1 MGLASR
7 GLYAHDRVT
16 EHGNNDMII
25 PPDAPVRRTATANL
39 HKQIVSRDHTTLKRL
54 FSKSVL
60 GLISLFMLVPILIV
74 LISWTQPV
82 ADIWVHMTD
91 YVLPEVLKNT
101 AILLFMVVAIS
112 GTIGTVLAWITSMYR
127 FPGQRFFAWALML
140 PLAMPA
146 YVLAFV
152 TVGIVDFSGPLQTAL
167 RDFGIVTAI
176 PSVRNVWGAGLVL
189 SLAFYPYVYLLARQA
204 FLSQGR
210 RAIEAGQML
219 GLSRSRVFFKL
230 ALPQALPWIIGGLLL
245 ASMETLA
252 DFGAVSVFNVDT
264 FTTAIYKA
272 WFGFFSLTTAAQ
284 LAALLISVV
293 FIVVLFEQHWQ
304 AKRSHSLTQGSSQR
318 FDTSPSIKWGMTLL
332 CTLVFALAFFIPFL
346 QLIYWTALNFQQ
358 DFDARYIDFVVNS
371 VKIASMT
378 TLFIAVLAIIIAW
391 MKRQYPD
398 KLTKLM
404 TTLANLGYAVPGT
417 VLAVGIFIPIA
428 WLDNQMIDFGMI
440 SEQVL
445 SGSVIVMLLALS
457 TRFMTVS
464 FQPVDRQLQRLT
476 ANQEAAAKLLSD
488 SPYQRWRQVVLPVLS
503 PGVLTALLIGFV
515 EVMKEMPITLMTRRQ
530 GWDTLAVRVF
540 EMTSEGMWGRA
551 ALPSLLIVLVG
562 LLPVWIL
569 LRQSDKQH

>member
-1 MGLASR
+1 MITMPEAS
-7 GLYAHDRVT
+7 AKQDNTVN
-16 EHGNNDMII
+16 EANNDNKSSSISQDHVVRKRII
-25 PPDAPVRRTATANL
+25 
-39 HKQIVSRDHTTLKRL
+39 SR
-54 FSKSVL
+54 SVL

-74 LISWTQPV
+74 LLSWTQPV
-82 ADIWVHMTD
+82 ADIWTHMRQ
-91 YVLPEVLKNT
+91 YVLPQVLKNT
-101 AILLFMVVAIS
+101 VILLLMVTLIS
-112 GTIGTVLAWITSMYR
+112 GVMGTALAWVTSMYR

-167 RDFGIVTAI
+167 REFGFTTAI

-219 GLSRSRVFFKL
+219 GLSRSKVFFRL
-230 ALPQALPWIIGGLLL
+230 ALPQALPWVIGGLLL

-284 LAALLISVV
+284 LAALLIGVV
-293 FIVVLFEQHWQ
+293 FIVVLFEQYWQ
-304 AKRSHSLTQGSSQR
+304 AKRGNTVTQGSSQR
-318 FDTSPSIKWGMTLL
+318 FEASKPAQWGMALL
-332 CTLVFALAFFIPFL
+332 CILVFLIAFLIPFL
-346 QLIYWTALNFQQ
+346 QLLYWTALNFQQ
-358 DFDARYIDFVVNS
+358 DFDARYIDFVTNS
-371 VKIASMT
+371 LMIASMT
-378 TLFIAVLAIIIAW
+378 TIFIAFLAIIIAW
-391 MKRQYPD
+391 IKRQYPD
-398 KLTKLM
+398 KSTKLM
-404 TTLANLGYAVPGT
+404 TTLANLGYVVPGT

-428 WLDNQMIDFGMI
+428 WLDNQLIAFGI
-440 SEQVL
+440 TSAQFL

-476 ANQEAAAKLLSD
+476 VNQEAAAKLLSD
-488 SPYQRWRQVVLPVLS
+488 SPYQRWRQVMLPVLS
-503 PGVLTALLIGFV
+503 PGVLTGLLMGFV

-562 LLPVWIL
+562 LIPVWIL
-569 LRQSDKQH
+569 LRQSDKQS

>member
-1 MGLASR
+1 MTKAPTTKDNTVDQHHAVS
-7 GLYAHDRVT
+7 DIT
-16 EHGNNDMII
+16 EI
-25 PPDAPVRRTATANL
+25 ATVN
-39 HKQIVSRDHTTLKRL
+39 KDHAFKKRL
-54 FSKSVL
+54 LSKSVL
-60 GLISLFMLVPILIV
+60 GLISLFMLIPILIV
-74 LISWTQPV
+74 LLSWTQPV
-82 ADIWVHMTD
+82 ADIWEHMTD
-91 YVLPEVLKNT
+91 YVLPQVLKNT
-101 AILLFMVVAIS
+101 AILLIMVTVIAGS
-112 GTIGTVLAWITSMYR
+112 IGTLLAWVTSMYR

-167 RDFGIVTAI
+167 RDMGISTGI
-176 PSVRNVWGAGLVL
+176 PSVRNVWGAGLIL

-219 GLSRSRVFFKL
+219 GLNRSQVLFRL

-284 LAALLISVV
+284 LAALLIGVV
-293 FIVVLFEQHWQ
+293 FIVVLFEQYWQ
-304 AKRSHSLTQGSSQR
+304 ARRGNPEAQGSKR
-318 FDTSPSIKWGMTLL
+318 RLETSTPAKLAMTLL
-332 CTLVFALAFFIPFL
+332 CTTVFLIAFLVPFL
-346 QLIYWTALNFQQ
+346 QLIYWTAMNFRQ
-358 DFDARYIDFVVNS
+358 DFDARYIDFVTNS
-371 VKIASMT
+371 LMIASMT
-378 TLFIAVLAIIIAW
+378 TLLIAFLAIIVAW
-391 MKRQYPD
+391 IKRQYTD
-398 KLTKLM
+398 KSTKIM
-404 TTLANLGYAVPGT
+404 TTLANLGYVVPGT
-417 VLAVGIFIPIA
+417 VLAVGVFIPIA
-428 WLDNQMIDFGMI
+428 WLDNQMIAIGLT
-440 SEQVL
+440 SQQVL

-464 FQPVDRQLQRLT
+464 FQPIDRQLQRLT
-476 ANQEAAAKLLSD
+476 VNQEAAAKLLSD
-488 SPYQRWRQVVLPVLS
+488 SALQRWRQVVLPVLK
-503 PGVLTALLIGFV
+503 PGMLTALLMGFV

-569 LRQSDKQH
+569 LRQSDKNG

>member
-1 MGLASR
+1 
-7 GLYAHDRVT
+7 
-16 EHGNNDMII
+16 MIKT
-25 PPDAPVRRTATANL
+25 PDASVRQNDTVNDSANANNMDN
-39 HKQIVSRDHTTLKRL
+39 HNIDGKQTVSQDHAVRKRII
-54 FSKSVL
+54 SKSVL
-60 GLISLFMLVPILIV
+60 GLISSFMLLPILIV
-74 LISWTQPV
+74 LLSWTQPI
-82 ADIWVHMTD
+82 ADIWTHMAD
-91 YVLPEVLKNT
+91 YVLPQVLKNT
-101 AILLFMVVAIS
+101 AILLLMVTVVS
-112 GTIGTVLAWITSMYR
+112 GTIGTALAWVTSMYR
-127 FPGQRFFAWALML
+127 FPGQRFFSWALML
-140 PLAMPA
+140 PLAIPA

-152 TVGIVDFSGPLQTAL
+152 TIGIVDFSGPLQTGL
-167 RDFGIVTAI
+167 RDLGIDTAI
-176 PSVRNVWGAGLVL
+176 PSIRNVWGAGLVL

-219 GLSRSRVFFKL
+219 GLSRSRVFFRL

-284 LAALLISVV
+284 LAALLIGVI
-293 FIVVLFEQHWQ
+293 FIVVLFEQYWQ
-304 AKRSHSLTQGSSQR
+304 TKRGNNVTQGSSQR
-318 FDTSPSIKWGMTLL
+318 FDASTPAKLGMTLL
-332 CTLVFALAFFIPFL
+332 CTLVFAGAFLIPFL
-346 QLIYWTALNFQQ
+346 QLIYWTALNFRQ
-358 DFDARYIDFVVNS
+358 DFDARYIDFVTNS
-371 VKIASMT
+371 LMIASMT
-378 TLFIAVLAIIIAW
+378 TIFIAFLAIIIAW
-391 MKRQYPD
+391 IKRQYPD

-404 TTLANLGYAVPGT
+404 TTLANLGYVVPGT

-428 WLDNQMIDFGMI
+428 WLDNQMIAFGI
-440 SEQVL
+440 TTQQVL

-476 ANQEAAAKLLSD
+476 VNQEAAAKLLSD
-488 SPYQRWRQVVLPVLS
+488 STYQRWRQVMLPVIS
-503 PGVLTALLIGFV
+503 PGILTGLLMGFV

-569 LRQSDKQH
+569 LRQSDKQG

>member
-1 MGLASR
+1 MITTPEASAKQ
-7 GLYAHDRVT
+7 GNTVNEA
-16 EHGNNDMII
+16 NNDNKSSSISQDHVVRKRII
-25 PPDAPVRRTATANL
+25 
-39 HKQIVSRDHTTLKRL
+39 
-54 FSKSVL
+54 SKSVL

-74 LISWTQPV
+74 LLSWTQPV
-82 ADIWVHMTD
+82 ADIWTHMRQ
-91 YVLPEVLKNT
+91 YVLPQVLKNT
-101 AILLFMVVAIS
+101 VILLLMVTLIS
-112 GTIGTVLAWITSMYR
+112 GVIGTALAWVTSMYR

-167 RDFGIVTAI
+167 REFGFTTAI

-219 GLSRSRVFFKL
+219 GLTRSKVFFRL
-230 ALPQALPWIIGGLLL
+230 ALPQALPWVIGGLLL

-284 LAALLISVV
+284 LAALLIGVV
-293 FIVVLFEQHWQ
+293 FIVVLFEQYWQ
-304 AKRSHSLTQGSSQR
+304 TKRGNTVTQGSSQR
-318 FDTSPSIKWGMTLL
+318 FEASKPAKWGMALL
-332 CTLVFALAFFIPFL
+332 CTLVFLIAFLIPFL
-346 QLIYWTALNFQQ
+346 QLLYWTALNFQQ
-358 DFDARYIDFVVNS
+358 DFDARYIDFVSNS
-371 VKIASMT
+371 LMVASMT
-378 TLFIAVLAIIIAW
+378 TIFIAFLAIIIAW
-391 MKRQYPD
+391 VKRQYPD
-398 KLTKLM
+398 KSTKLM
-404 TTLANLGYAVPGT
+404 TTLANLGYVVPGT

-428 WLDNQMIDFGMI
+428 WLDNQLIAFGI
-440 SEQVL
+440 TSTQFF

-476 ANQEAAAKLLSD
+476 VNQEAAAKLLSD
-488 SPYQRWRQVVLPVLS
+488 SPYQRWRQVMLPVLS
-503 PGVLTALLIGFV
+503 PGVLTGLLMGFV

-562 LLPVWIL
+562 LIPVWIL
-569 LRQSDKQH
+569 LRQSDKQG

>member
-1 MGLASR
+1 
-7 GLYAHDRVT
+7 
-16 EHGNNDMII
+16 MITT
-25 PPDAPVRRTATANL
+25 PDASVSQNDTVNNGVND
-39 HKQIVSRDHTTLKRL
+39 KQTVSQDHALRKRII
-54 FSKSVL
+54 SKSVL

-74 LISWTQPV
+74 LLSWTQPV
-82 ADIWVHMTD
+82 AEIWTHMQI
-91 YVLPEVLKNT
+91 YVLPQVLKNT
-101 AILLFMVVAIS
+101 AILLLMVTVVS
-112 GTIGTVLAWITSMYR
+112 GTIGTALAWVTSMYR
-127 FPGQRFFAWALML
+127 FPGQRFFSWALML
-140 PLAMPA
+140 PLAIPA

-152 TVGIVDFSGPLQTAL
+152 TIGIVDFSGPLQTAL
-167 RDFGIVTAI
+167 RDSGISTAI
-176 PSVRNVWGAGLVL
+176 PSIRNVWGAGLVL

-219 GLSRSRVFFKL
+219 GLSRSRVFFRL

-272 WFGFFSLTTAAQ
+272 WFGFFQFDHSGSASS
-284 LAALLISVV
+284 LLIGVI
-293 FIVVLFEQHWQ
+293 FIVVLFEQYWQ
-304 AKRSHSLTQGSSQR
+304 AKRGSSLTQGSSQR
-318 FDTSPSIKWGMTLL
+318 FDASKPAKLAMTLL
-332 CTLVFALAFFIPFL
+332 CTLIFLVAFLIPFL
-346 QLIYWTALNFQQ
+346 QLIYWTALNFRQ
-358 DFDARYIDFVVNS
+358 DFDARYIDFVTNS
-371 VKIASMT
+371 IMIAGMT
-378 TLFIAVLAIIIAW
+378 TLFIAFLAIIIAW
-391 MKRQYPD
+391 IKRQYPD
-398 KLTKLM
+398 KSTKLM
-404 TTLANLGYAVPGT
+404 TALANLGYVVPGT

-428 WLDNQMIDFGMI
+428 WLDNQMIAFGI
-440 SEQVL
+440 TSQQVL

-476 ANQEAAAKLLSD
+476 VNQEAAAKLLSD
-488 SPYQRWRQVVLPVLS
+488 SPYQRWRYVMLPVLS
-503 PGVLTALLIGFV
+503 PGVLTALLMGFV

-569 LRQSDKQH
+569 LRQSDKHS

>member
-1 MGLASR
+1 MR
-7 GLYAHDRVT
+7 
-16 EHGNNDMII
+16 
-25 PPDAPVRRTATANL
+25 
-39 HKQIVSRDHTTLKRL
+39 Q
-54 FSKSVL
+54 
-60 GLISLFMLVPILIV
+60 
-74 LISWTQPV
+74 
-82 ADIWVHMTD
+82 
-91 YVLPEVLKNT
+91 YVLPQVLKNT
-101 AILLFMVVAIS
+101 VILLLMVTVIS
-112 GTIGTVLAWITSMYR
+112 GVIGTALAWVTSMYR

-167 RDFGIVTAI
+167 RESGFTTAI

-219 GLSRSRVFFKL
+219 GLSRSKVFFRL
-230 ALPQALPWIIGGLLL
+230 ALPQALPWVIGGLLL

-284 LAALLISVV
+284 LAALLIGVV
-293 FIVVLFEQHWQ
+293 FIVVLFEQYWQ
-304 AKRSHSLTQGSSQR
+304 AKRGNTITQGSSKR
-318 FDTSPSIKWGMTLL
+318 FEASKPAKWGMTLL
-332 CTLVFALAFFIPFL
+332 CTLVFLVAFLIPFL
-346 QLIYWTALNFQQ
+346 QLLYWTAENFQQ
-358 DFDARYIDFVVNS
+358 DFDARYIDFVTNS
-371 VKIASMT
+371 LMIASMT
-378 TLFIAVLAIIIAW
+378 TIFIAFLAIIIAW
-391 MKRQYPD
+391 VKRQYPD
-398 KLTKLM
+398 KSTKLM
-404 TTLANLGYAVPGT
+404 TTLANLGYVVPGT

-428 WLDNQMIDFGMI
+428 WLDNQLIAFGI
-440 SEQVL
+440 TSTQFF

-476 ANQEAAAKLLSD
+476 VNQEAAAKLLSD
-488 SPYQRWRQVVLPVLS
+488 SPYQRWRQVMLPVLS
-503 PGVLTALLIGFV
+503 PGVLTGLLMGFV

-562 LLPVWIL
+562 LIPVWVL
-569 LRQSDKQH
+569 LRQSDKQG

>member
-1 MGLASR
+1 MITTPEAS
-7 GLYAHDRVT
+7 AKQDNTVN
-16 EHGNNDMII
+16 EANNDNNSSSISQDHVVRKRII
-25 PPDAPVRRTATANL
+25 
-39 HKQIVSRDHTTLKRL
+39 
-54 FSKSVL
+54 SKSVL

-74 LISWTQPV
+74 LLSWTQPV
-82 ADIWVHMTD
+82 ADIWTHMRQ
-91 YVLPEVLKNT
+91 YVLPQVLKNT
-101 AILLFMVVAIS
+101 VILLLMVTLIS
-112 GTIGTVLAWITSMYR
+112 GVIGTALAWVTSMYR

-167 RDFGIVTAI
+167 REFGFTTAI

-219 GLSRSRVFFKL
+219 GLSRSKVFFRL
-230 ALPQALPWIIGGLLL
+230 ALPQALPWVIGGLLL

-284 LAALLISVV
+284 LAALLIGVV
-293 FIVVLFEQHWQ
+293 FIVVLFEQYWQ
-304 AKRSHSLTQGSSQR
+304 AKRGNTVTQGSSQR
-318 FDTSPSIKWGMTLL
+318 FEASKPAQWGMALL
-332 CTLVFALAFFIPFL
+332 CILVFLIAFLIPFL
-346 QLIYWTALNFQQ
+346 QLLYWTTLNFQQ
-358 DFDARYIDFVVNS
+358 DFDARYIDFVTNS
-371 VKIASMT
+371 LMIASMT
-378 TLFIAVLAIIIAW
+378 TIFIAFLAIIIAW
-391 MKRQYPD
+391 VKRQYPD
-398 KLTKLM
+398 KSTKLM
-404 TTLANLGYAVPGT
+404 TTLANLGYVVPGT

-428 WLDNQMIDFGMI
+428 WLDNQLIAFGI
-440 SEQVL
+440 TSAQFL

-476 ANQEAAAKLLSD
+476 VNQEAAAKLLSD
-488 SPYQRWRQVVLPVLS
+488 SPYQRWRQVMLPVLS
-503 PGVLTALLIGFV
+503 PGVLTGLLMGFV

-562 LLPVWIL
+562 LIPVWIL
-569 LRQSDKQH
+569 LRQSDKQS

>member
-1 MGLASR
+1 MITMPEAS
-7 GLYAHDRVT
+7 AKQDNAVN
-16 EHGNNDMII
+16 EANNDNNSPSISQDHVVRKRII
-25 PPDAPVRRTATANL
+25 
-39 HKQIVSRDHTTLKRL
+39 
-54 FSKSVL
+54 SKSVL

-74 LISWTQPV
+74 LLSWTQPV
-82 ADIWVHMTD
+82 ADIWTHMRQ
-91 YVLPEVLKNT
+91 YVLPQVLENT
-101 AILLFMVVAIS
+101 VILLMMVTLIS
-112 GTIGTVLAWITSMYR
+112 GVIGTTLAWVTSMYR

-167 RDFGIVTAI
+167 REFGFTTAI

-219 GLSRSRVFFKL
+219 GLSRSKVFFRL
-230 ALPQALPWIIGGLLL
+230 ALPQALPWVIGGLLL

-284 LAALLISVV
+284 LAALLIGVV
-293 FIVVLFEQHWQ
+293 FIVVLFEQYWQ
-304 AKRSHSLTQGSSQR
+304 AKRGNTITQGSSKR
-318 FDTSPSIKWGMTLL
+318 FEASKPAKWGMTLL
-332 CTLVFALAFFIPFL
+332 CTLVFLVAFLIPFL
-346 QLIYWTALNFQQ
+346 QLLYWTAENFQQ
-358 DFDARYIDFVVNS
+358 DFDARYIDFVTNS
-371 VKIASMT
+371 LMIASMT
-378 TLFIAVLAIIIAW
+378 TIFIAFLAIIIAW
-391 MKRQYPD
+391 VKRQYPD
-398 KLTKLM
+398 KSTKLM
-404 TTLANLGYAVPGT
+404 TTLANLGYVVPGT

-428 WLDNQMIDFGMI
+428 WLDNQLIAFGI
-440 SEQVL
+440 TSTQFF

-476 ANQEAAAKLLSD
+476 VNQEAAAKLLSD
-488 SPYQRWRQVVLPVLS
+488 SPYQRWRQVMLPVLS
-503 PGVLTALLIGFV
+503 PGVLTGLLMGFV

-562 LLPVWIL
+562 LIPVWVL
-569 LRQSDKQH
+569 LRQSDKQG

>member
-1 MGLASR
+1 MITTPDTSVGQNDT
-7 GLYAHDRVT
+7 GNDRV
-16 EHGNNDMII
+16 NDKKAVSQDHAVRKRMI
-25 PPDAPVRRTATANL
+25 
-39 HKQIVSRDHTTLKRL
+39 
-54 FSKSVL
+54 SKSVL

-74 LISWTQPV
+74 LLSWTQPV
-82 ADIWVHMTD
+82 ADIWTHMAD
-91 YVLPEVLKNT
+91 YVLPQVLKNT
-101 AILLFMVVAIS
+101 AILLLMVTIIS
-112 GTIGTVLAWITSMYR
+112 GTIGTALAWVTSMYR
-127 FPGQRFFAWALML
+127 FPGQRFFSWALML
-140 PLAMPA
+140 PLAFPA

-152 TVGIVDFSGPLQTAL
+152 TVGIVDFSGPLQTGL
-167 RDFGIVTAI
+167 RDLGINTAI
-176 PSVRNVWGAGLVL
+176 PSVRNVWGAGMVL

-219 GLSRSRVFFKL
+219 GLSRGRVFFRL

-284 LAALLISVV
+284 LAALLIGVV
-293 FIVVLFEQHWQ
+293 FIVVLFEQYWQ
-304 AKRSHSLTQGSSQR
+304 AKRGSSVTQGSSQR
-318 FDTSPSIKWGMTLL
+318 FEASKPAKLAMTLL
-332 CTLVFALAFFIPFL
+332 CTLVFAIAFLIPFL
-346 QLIYWTALNFQQ
+346 QLIYWTALNFRQ
-358 DFDARYIDFVVNS
+358 DFDARYVDFVTNS
-371 VKIASMT
+371 LMIASMT
-378 TLFIAVLAIIIAW
+378 TLFIAFLAVIIAW
-391 MKRQYPD
+391 IKRQYPD

-404 TTLANLGYAVPGT
+404 TTLANLGYVVPGT

-428 WLDNQMIDFGMI
+428 WLDNQMIAFGVT
-440 SEQVL
+440 SQQFL

-476 ANQEAAAKLLSD
+476 VNQEAAANLLSD
-488 SPYQRWRQVVLPVLS
+488 SPYQRWRQVMLPVLS
-503 PGVLTALLIGFV
+503 PGVLTALLMGFV

-569 LRQSDKQH
+569 LRQSDKQG

>member
-1 MGLASR
+1 MITMPEAS
-7 GLYAHDRVT
+7 AKQDNTVN
-16 EHGNNDMII
+16 EANNDNNSPSISQDHVVRKRII
-25 PPDAPVRRTATANL
+25 
-39 HKQIVSRDHTTLKRL
+39 
-54 FSKSVL
+54 SKSVL

-74 LISWTQPV
+74 LLSWTQPV
-82 ADIWVHMTD
+82 ADIWTHMRQ
-91 YVLPEVLKNT
+91 YVLPQVLKNT
-101 AILLFMVVAIS
+101 VILLLMVTLIS
-112 GTIGTVLAWITSMYR
+112 GIIGTALAWVTSMYR

-167 RDFGIVTAI
+167 REFGFTTAI

-219 GLSRSRVFFKL
+219 GLSRSKVFFRL
-230 ALPQALPWIIGGLLL
+230 ALPQALPWVIGGLLL

-284 LAALLISVV
+284 LAALLIGVV
-293 FIVVLFEQHWQ
+293 FIVVLFEQYWQ
-304 AKRSHSLTQGSSQR
+304 TKRGNTVTQGSSQR
-318 FDTSPSIKWGMTLL
+318 FEASKPAKWGMALL
-332 CTLVFALAFFIPFL
+332 CTLVFLIAFLIPFL
-346 QLIYWTALNFQQ
+346 QLLYWTALNFQQ
-358 DFDARYIDFVVNS
+358 DFDARYIDFVTNS
-371 VKIASMT
+371 LMIASMT
-378 TLFIAVLAIIIAW
+378 TIFIAFLAIIIAW
-391 MKRQYPD
+391 VKRQYPD
-398 KLTKLM
+398 KSTKLM
-404 TTLANLGYAVPGT
+404 TTLANLGYVVPGT

-428 WLDNQMIDFGMI
+428 WLDNQLIAFGI
-440 SEQVL
+440 TSTQFF

-476 ANQEAAAKLLSD
+476 VNQEAAAKLLSD
-488 SPYQRWRQVVLPVLS
+488 SPYQRWRQVMLPVLS
-503 PGVLTALLIGFV
+503 PGVLTGLLMGFV

-562 LLPVWIL
+562 LIPVWIL
-569 LRQSDKQH
+569 LRQSDKQG

>member
-1 MGLASR
+1 
-7 GLYAHDRVT
+7 
-16 EHGNNDMII
+16 MITL
-25 PPDAPVRRTATANL
+25 PKMFVRR
-39 HKQIVSRDHTTLKRL
+39 HKTINDGNHMHQAISQDYTVSKRWL
-54 FSKSVL
+54 SKSVL
-60 GLISLFMLVPILIV
+60 GLISLFMLIPIAIV
-74 LISWTQPV
+74 LLSWTQPV
-82 ADIWVHMTD
+82 ADIWQHMTD
-91 YVLPEVLKNT
+91 YVLPQVLKNT
-101 AILLFMVVAIS
+101 AILLVMVTVIS
-112 GTIGTVLAWITSMYR
+112 GVVGTALAWVTSMYR

-140 PLAMPA
+140 PLAIPA

-152 TVGIVDFSGPLQTAL
+152 TVGIVDFSGPLQTGL
-167 RDFGIVTAI
+167 RDLGISAAI

-219 GLSRSRVFFKL
+219 GLSRSRVFFRL

-245 ASMETLA
+245 ATMETLA

-284 LAALLISVV
+284 LAALLIGVI
-293 FIVVLFEQHWQ
+293 FIVVLFEQYWQ
-304 AKRSHSLTQGSSQR
+304 ARRGNTTTQGSNR
-318 FDTSPSIKWGMTLL
+318 RLETSHAAKLGMTLL
-332 CTLVFALAFFIPFL
+332 CLVIFLIAFLIPFL
-346 QLIYWTALNFQQ
+346 QLIYWTVLNYQE
-358 DFDARYIDFVVNS
+358 DFDARYISFVTS
-371 VKIASMT
+371 SLLIASMT
-378 TLFIAVLAIIIAW
+378 TVVIAIFAITIAW
-391 MKRQYPD
+391 IKRQYPD
-398 KLTKLM
+398 KSTKLM
-404 TTLANLGYAVPGT
+404 ITLANLGYVVPGT
-417 VLAVGIFIPIA
+417 VLAVGVFIPIA
-428 WLDNQMIDFGMI
+428 WLDNQLIAFGVT
-440 SEQVL
+440 SQQVL

-476 ANQEAAAKLLSD
+476 VNQEAAATLLSS
-488 SPYQRWRQVVLPVLS
+488 SPLQRWRQVILPVLS
-503 PGVLTALLIGFV
+503 PGVLTALLMGFV

-562 LLPVWIL
+562 LIPVWIL
-569 LRQSDKQH
+569 LRQSEKAG

>member
-1 MGLASR
+1 MITMPEAS
-7 GLYAHDRVT
+7 AKQDNTVN
-16 EHGNNDMII
+16 EANNDNNSPSISQDHVVRKRII
-25 PPDAPVRRTATANL
+25 
-39 HKQIVSRDHTTLKRL
+39 
-54 FSKSVL
+54 SKSVL

-74 LISWTQPV
+74 LLSWTQPV
-82 ADIWVHMTD
+82 ADIWTHMRQ
-91 YVLPEVLKNT
+91 YVLPQVLKNT
-101 AILLFMVVAIS
+101 VILLLMVTLIS
-112 GTIGTVLAWITSMYR
+112 GIIGTALAWVTSMYR

-167 RDFGIVTAI
+167 REFGFTTAI

-219 GLSRSRVFFKL
+219 GLSRSKVFFRL
-230 ALPQALPWIIGGLLL
+230 ALPQALPWVIGGLLL

-284 LAALLISVV
+284 LAALLIGVV
-293 FIVVLFEQHWQ
+293 FIVVLFEQYWQ
-304 AKRSHSLTQGSSQR
+304 AKRGNTVTQGSSQR
-318 FDTSPSIKWGMTLL
+318 FEASKPAQWGMALL
-332 CTLVFALAFFIPFL
+332 CILMFLIAFLIPFL
-346 QLIYWTALNFQQ
+346 QLLYWTALNFQQ
-358 DFDARYIDFVVNS
+358 DFDARYIDFVTNS
-371 VKIASMT
+371 LMIASMT
-378 TLFIAVLAIIIAW
+378 TIFIAFLAIIIAW
-391 MKRQYPD
+391 VKRQYPD
-398 KLTKLM
+398 KSTKLM
-404 TTLANLGYAVPGT
+404 TTLANLGYVVPGT

-428 WLDNQMIDFGMI
+428 WLDNQLIAFGI
-440 SEQVL
+440 TSTQFL

-476 ANQEAAAKLLSD
+476 VNQEAAAKLLSD
-488 SPYQRWRQVVLPVLS
+488 SPYQRWRQVMLPILS
-503 PGVLTALLIGFV
+503 PGVLTGLLMGFV

-562 LLPVWIL
+562 LIPVWIL
-569 LRQSDKQH
+569 LRQSDKQS

>member
-1 MGLASR
+1 MITMPEAS
-7 GLYAHDRVT
+7 AKQDNTVNKA
-16 EHGNNDMII
+16 NNDNNSPSISQDHVVRKRII
-25 PPDAPVRRTATANL
+25 
-39 HKQIVSRDHTTLKRL
+39 
-54 FSKSVL
+54 SKSVL

-74 LISWTQPV
+74 LLSWTQPV
-82 ADIWVHMTD
+82 ADIWTHMRQ
-91 YVLPEVLKNT
+91 YVLPQVLKNT
-101 AILLFMVVAIS
+101 VILLLMVTLIS
-112 GTIGTVLAWITSMYR
+112 GIIGTALAWVTSMYR

-167 RDFGIVTAI
+167 REFGFTTAI

-219 GLSRSRVFFKL
+219 GLSRSKVFFRL
-230 ALPQALPWIIGGLLL
+230 ALPQALPWVIGGLLL

-284 LAALLISVV
+284 LAALLIGVV
-293 FIVVLFEQHWQ
+293 FIVVLFEQYWQ
-304 AKRSHSLTQGSSQR
+304 AKRGNTVSQGSSQR
-318 FDTSPSIKWGMTLL
+318 FEASKPAQWGMALL
-332 CTLVFALAFFIPFL
+332 CMLVFLIAFLIPFL
-346 QLIYWTALNFQQ
+346 QLLYWTALNFQQ
-358 DFDARYIDFVVNS
+358 DFDARYIYFVTNS
-371 VKIASMT
+371 LMIASMT
-378 TLFIAVLAIIIAW
+378 TIFIAFLAVIIAW
-391 MKRQYPD
+391 VKRQYPD
-398 KLTKLM
+398 KSTKLM
-404 TTLANLGYAVPGT
+404 TTLANLGYVVPGT

-428 WLDNQMIDFGMI
+428 WLDNQLIAFGI
-440 SEQVL
+440 TSTQFL

-476 ANQEAAAKLLSD
+476 VNQEAAAKLLSD
-488 SPYQRWRQVVLPVLS
+488 SPYQRWRQVMLPVLS
-503 PGVLTALLIGFV
+503 PGVLTGLLMGFV

-562 LLPVWIL
+562 LIPVWVL
-569 LRQSDKQH
+569 LRQSDKQG

>member
-1 MGLASR
+1 MTTMPESSASQNNTVNESNETGNTSKSIR
-7 GLYAHDRVT
+7 QDHATRKRV
-16 EHGNNDMII
+16 I
-25 PPDAPVRRTATANL
+25 
-39 HKQIVSRDHTTLKRL
+39 
-54 FSKSVL
+54 SKSVL

-74 LISWTQPV
+74 LLSWTQPV
-82 ADIWVHMTD
+82 ADIWGHMRE
-91 YVLPEVLKNT
+91 YVLPQVLKNT
-101 AILLFMVVAIS
+101 AILLLMVTVIS
-112 GTIGTVLAWITSMYR
+112 GTIGTALAWLTSMYR
-127 FPGQRFFAWALML
+127 FPGQRFFSWALML

-167 RDFGIVTAI
+167 RDFGVTTAI
-176 PSVRNVWGAGLVL
+176 PSVRNVWGAGLIL

-219 GLSRSRVFFKL
+219 GLSRGRVLFRL
-230 ALPQALPWIIGGLLL
+230 ALPQALPWVIGGLLL

-284 LAALLISVV
+284 LAALLIGVV
-293 FIVVLFEQHWQ
+293 FIVVLFEQYWQ
-304 AKRSHSLTQGSSQR
+304 AKRGNIITQGSSQR
-318 FDTSPSIKWGMTLL
+318 FEVSKPAKLAMTLL
-332 CTLVFALAFFIPFL
+332 CTLVFLIAFLIPFA
-346 QLIYWTALNFQQ
+346 QLIYWTAANFQQ
-358 DFDARYIDFVVNS
+358 DFDARYIDFVTNS
-371 VKIASMT
+371 LMIASIT
-378 TLFIAVLAIIIAW
+378 TAFIAVLAIMIAW
-391 MKRQYPD
+391 IKRQYPD
-398 KLTKLM
+398 KSTKLM
-404 TTLANLGYAVPGT
+404 TTLANLGYVVPGT

-428 WLDNQMIDFGMI
+428 WLDNQLIAYGITSTQF
-440 SEQVL
+440 L

-476 ANQEAAAKLLSD
+476 VNQEAAAKLLSD
-488 SPYQRWRQVVLPVLS
+488 SPFQRWRQVMLPVLS
-503 PGVLTALLIGFV
+503 PGVLTGLLMGFV

-562 LLPVWIL
+562 LIPVWIL
-569 LRQSDKQH
+569 LRQSDKQG

>member
-1 MGLASR
+1 
-7 GLYAHDRVT
+7 
-16 EHGNNDMII
+16 MITT
-25 PPDAPVRRTATANL
+25 PDASVSQNDTVNGSVNDKQAVSQDRT
-39 HKQIVSRDHTTLKRL
+39 ILKRIL
-54 FSKSVL
+54 SKSVL

-74 LISWTQPV
+74 LLSWTQPV
-82 ADIWVHMTD
+82 ADIWTHMAD
-91 YVLPEVLKNT
+91 YVLPQVLKNT
-101 AILLFMVVAIS
+101 AILLSMVMVIS
-112 GTIGTVLAWITSMYR
+112 GTIGTALAWVTSMYR
-127 FPGQRFFAWALML
+127 FPGQRFFSWALML

-152 TVGIVDFSGPLQTAL
+152 TVGIVDFSGPLQTGL
-167 RDFGIVTAI
+167 RDLGIDTAI

-219 GLSRSRVFFKL
+219 GLSRSRVFFRL

-284 LAALLISVV
+284 LAALLIGVV
-293 FIVVLFEQHWQ
+293 FIVVLFEQYWQ
-304 AKRSHSLTQGSSQR
+304 ARRGSSVTQGSSQR
-318 FDTSPSIKWGMTLL
+318 FETNTVSKLAMTLL
-332 CTLVFALAFFIPFL
+332 CTLVFAVAFLIPFL
-346 QLIYWTALNFQQ
+346 QLIYWTALNFRQ
-358 DFDARYIDFVVNS
+358 DFDARYIEFVTNS
-371 VKIASMT
+371 LMIASMT
-378 TLFIAVLAIIIAW
+378 TLFIAFLAIMIAW
-391 MKRQYPD
+391 IKRQYPD

-404 TTLANLGYAVPGT
+404 TTLANLGYVVPGT

-428 WLDNQMIDFGMI
+428 WLDNQMIAFGII
-440 SEQVL
+440 SKQVL

-476 ANQEAAAKLLSD
+476 VNQEAAAKLLSD
-488 SPYQRWRQVVLPVLS
+488 SPYQRWRQVMLPVLS
-503 PGVLTALLIGFV
+503 PGVLTALLMGFV

-569 LRQSDKQH
+569 LRQSDKQG

>member
-1 MGLASR
+1 MITMPEAS
-7 GLYAHDRVT
+7 AKQDNTVN
-16 EHGNNDMII
+16 EANNDNSSPSISQDHVVRKRII
-25 PPDAPVRRTATANL
+25 
-39 HKQIVSRDHTTLKRL
+39 
-54 FSKSVL
+54 SKSVL

-74 LISWTQPV
+74 LLSWTQPV
-82 ADIWVHMTD
+82 ADIWTHMRQ
-91 YVLPEVLKNT
+91 YVLPQVLENT
-101 AILLFMVVAIS
+101 VILLMMVTLIS
-112 GTIGTVLAWITSMYR
+112 GVIGTALAWVTSMYR

-152 TVGIVDFSGPLQTAL
+152 TIGIVDFSGPLQTAL
-167 RDFGIVTAI
+167 REFGFTTAI

-219 GLSRSRVFFKL
+219 GLSRSKVFFRL
-230 ALPQALPWIIGGLLL
+230 ALPQALPWVIGGLLL

-284 LAALLISVV
+284 LAALLIGVV
-293 FIVVLFEQHWQ
+293 FIVVLFEQYWQ
-304 AKRSHSLTQGSSQR
+304 AKRGSTVAQGSSQR
-318 FDTSPSIKWGMTLL
+318 FEASKPARWGMALL
-332 CTLVFALAFFIPFL
+332 CTLVFLVAFLIPFL
-346 QLIYWTALNFQQ
+346 QLLYWTALNFQQ
-358 DFDARYIDFVVNS
+358 DFDARYIDFVTNS
-371 VKIASMT
+371 LMIASMT
-378 TLFIAVLAIIIAW
+378 TIFIAFLAIIIAW
-391 MKRQYPD
+391 IKRQYLD
-398 KLTKLM
+398 KSTKLM
-404 TTLANLGYAVPGT
+404 TTLANLGYVVPGT

-428 WLDNQMIDFGMI
+428 WLDNQLIAFGI
-440 SEQVL
+440 TSTQFL

-476 ANQEAAAKLLSD
+476 VNQEAAAKLLSD
-488 SPYQRWRQVVLPVLS
+488 SPYQRWRQVMLPVLS
-503 PGVLTALLIGFV
+503 PGVLTGLLMGFV

-540 EMTSEGMWGRA
+540 EMTSEGMWARA

-562 LLPVWIL
+562 LIPVWIL
-569 LRQSDKQH
+569 LRQSDKQG

>member
-1 MGLASR
+1 MITMPEAS
-7 GLYAHDRVT
+7 AKQDNTVN
-16 EHGNNDMII
+16 EANNDNNSPSISQDHVVRKRII
-25 PPDAPVRRTATANL
+25 
-39 HKQIVSRDHTTLKRL
+39 
-54 FSKSVL
+54 SKSVL

-74 LISWTQPV
+74 LLSWTQPV
-82 ADIWVHMTD
+82 ADIWTHMRQ
-91 YVLPEVLKNT
+91 YVLPQVLKNT
-101 AILLFMVVAIS
+101 VILLLMVTLIS
-112 GTIGTVLAWITSMYR
+112 GIIGTALAWVTSMYR

-167 RDFGIVTAI
+167 REFGFTTAI

-219 GLSRSRVFFKL
+219 GLSRSKVFFRL
-230 ALPQALPWIIGGLLL
+230 ALPQALPWVIGGLLL

-284 LAALLISVV
+284 LAALLIGVV
-293 FIVVLFEQHWQ
+293 FIVVLFEQYWQ
-304 AKRSHSLTQGSSQR
+304 AKRGNTVSQGSSQR
-318 FDTSPSIKWGMTLL
+318 FEASKPAQWGMALL
-332 CTLVFALAFFIPFL
+332 CMLVFLIAFLIPFL
-346 QLIYWTALNFQQ
+346 QLLYWTALNFQQ
-358 DFDARYIDFVVNS
+358 DFDARYIDFVTNS
-371 VKIASMT
+371 LMIASMT
-378 TLFIAVLAIIIAW
+378 TIFIAFLAIIIAW
-391 MKRQYPD
+391 VKRQYPD
-398 KLTKLM
+398 KSTKLM
-404 TTLANLGYAVPGT
+404 TTLANLGYVVPGT

-428 WLDNQMIDFGMI
+428 WLDNQLIAFGI
-440 SEQVL
+440 TSTQFL

-476 ANQEAAAKLLSD
+476 VNQEAAAKLLSD
-488 SPYQRWRQVVLPVLS
+488 SPYQRWRQVMLPVLS
-503 PGVLTALLIGFV
+503 PGVLTGLLMGFV

-562 LLPVWIL
+562 LIPVWIL
-569 LRQSDKQH
+569 LRQSDKQS

>member
-1 MGLASR
+1 MS
-7 GLYAHDRVT
+7 T
-16 EHGNNDMII
+16 M
-25 PPDAPVRRTATANL
+25 PDASVRQNDTVNDTVINNAIIDK
-39 HKQIVSRDHTTLKRL
+39 HQIVSQDHTLRKRII
-54 FSKSVL
+54 SKSVL
-60 GLISLFMLVPILIV
+60 GLISLFMLVPIVIV
-74 LISWTQPV
+74 LLSWTQPV
-82 ADIWVHMTD
+82 ADIWTHMAE
-91 YVLPEVLKNT
+91 YVLPQVLKNT
-101 AILLFMVVAIS
+101 AILLLMVVVIS
-112 GTIGTVLAWITSMYR
+112 GTVGTALAWVTSMYR
-127 FPGQRFFAWALML
+127 FPGQRFFSWALML
-140 PLAMPA
+140 PLAIPA

-152 TVGIVDFSGPLQTAL
+152 TLGIVDFSGPLQTGL
-167 RDFGIVTAI
+167 RDMGIGTAI

-219 GLSRSRVFFKL
+219 GLSRGRVFFRL

-284 LAALLISVV
+284 LAALLIGMI
-293 FIVVLFEQHWQ
+293 FIVVLFEQYWQ
-304 AKRSHSLTQGSSQR
+304 AKRGQSITQGSSQR
-318 FDTSPSIKWGMTLL
+318 FEVSKSAKWAMTLL
-332 CTLVFALAFFIPFL
+332 CTFVFSVAFFIPFL
-346 QLIYWTALNFQQ
+346 QLIYWTALNFRQ
-358 DFDARYIDFVVNS
+358 DFDARYIGFVTNS
-371 VKIASMT
+371 LMIASMT
-378 TLFIAVLAIIIAW
+378 TIFIGFLAIIIAW
-391 MKRQYPD
+391 IKRQYPD
-398 KLTKLM
+398 KSTKLM
-404 TTLANLGYAVPGT
+404 TTLANLGYVVPGT

-428 WLDNQMIDFGMI
+428 WLDNQMIAFGI
-440 SEQVL
+440 TSQQVL

-476 ANQEAAAKLLSD
+476 VNQEAAAKLLSD
-488 SPYQRWRQVVLPVLS
+488 SPYQRWRHVMLPVLS
-503 PGVLTALLIGFV
+503 PGVLTALLMGFV

-569 LRQSDKQH
+569 LRQSDKQS

>member
-1 MGLASR
+1 MITMPEAS
-7 GLYAHDRVT
+7 AKQDNTVN
-16 EHGNNDMII
+16 EANNDNNSPSISQDHVVRKRII
-25 PPDAPVRRTATANL
+25 
-39 HKQIVSRDHTTLKRL
+39 
-54 FSKSVL
+54 SKSVL

-74 LISWTQPV
+74 LLSWTQPV
-82 ADIWVHMTD
+82 ADIWTHMRQ
-91 YVLPEVLKNT
+91 YVLPQVLENT
-101 AILLFMVVAIS
+101 VILLIMVTLIS
-112 GTIGTVLAWITSMYR
+112 GVIGTALAWVTSMYR

-167 RDFGIVTAI
+167 REFGFTTAI

-219 GLSRSRVFFKL
+219 GLSRSKVFFRL
-230 ALPQALPWIIGGLLL
+230 ALPQALPWVIGGLLL

-284 LAALLISVV
+284 LAALLIGVV
-293 FIVVLFEQHWQ
+293 FIVVLFEQYWQ
-304 AKRSHSLTQGSSQR
+304 AKRGNTVTQGNSQR
-318 FDTSPSIKWGMTLL
+318 FEASKPAKWGMALL
-332 CTLVFALAFFIPFL
+332 CTLVFLIAFLIPFL
-346 QLIYWTALNFQQ
+346 QLLYWTALNFQQ
-358 DFDARYIDFVVNS
+358 DFDARYIDFVTNS
-371 VKIASMT
+371 LMIASMT
-378 TLFIAVLAIIIAW
+378 TIFIAFLAIIIAW
-391 MKRQYPD
+391 VKRQYPD
-398 KLTKLM
+398 KSTKLM
-404 TTLANLGYAVPGT
+404 TTLANLGYVVPGT

-428 WLDNQMIDFGMI
+428 WLDNQLIAFGI
-440 SEQVL
+440 TSTQFL

-476 ANQEAAAKLLSD
+476 VNQEAAAKLLSD
-488 SPYQRWRQVVLPVLS
+488 SPYQRWRQVMLPVLS
-503 PGVLTALLIGFV
+503 PGVLTGLLMGFV

-540 EMTSEGMWGRA
+540 EMTSEGMWARA

-562 LLPVWIL
+562 LIPVWIL
-569 LRQSDKQH
+569 LRQSDKQG

>member
-1 MGLASR
+1 MITTPEAS
-7 GLYAHDRVT
+7 AKQDNTVN
-16 EHGNNDMII
+16 EANNDNNSSSISQDHVVRKRII
-25 PPDAPVRRTATANL
+25 
-39 HKQIVSRDHTTLKRL
+39 
-54 FSKSVL
+54 SKSVL

-74 LISWTQPV
+74 LLSWTQPV
-82 ADIWVHMTD
+82 ADIWTHMRQ
-91 YVLPEVLKNT
+91 YVLPQVLKNT
-101 AILLFMVVAIS
+101 VILLLMVTLIS
-112 GTIGTVLAWITSMYR
+112 GVIGTALAWVTSMYR

-167 RDFGIVTAI
+167 REFGFTTAI

-219 GLSRSRVFFKL
+219 GLSRSKVFFRL
-230 ALPQALPWIIGGLLL
+230 ALPQALPWVIGGLLL

-284 LAALLISVV
+284 LAALLIGVV
-293 FIVVLFEQHWQ
+293 FIVVLFEQYWQ
-304 AKRSHSLTQGSSQR
+304 AKRGNTITQGSSKR
-318 FDTSPSIKWGMTLL
+318 FEASKPAKWGMALL
-332 CTLVFALAFFIPFL
+332 CILVFLIAFLIPFL
-346 QLIYWTALNFQQ
+346 QLLYWTALNFQQ
-358 DFDARYIDFVVNS
+358 DFDARYIDFVTNS
-371 VKIASMT
+371 LMIASMT
-378 TLFIAVLAIIIAW
+378 TIFIAFLAIIIAW
-391 MKRQYPD
+391 IKRQYPD
-398 KLTKLM
+398 KSTKLM
-404 TTLANLGYAVPGT
+404 TTLANLGYVVPGT

-428 WLDNQMIDFGMI
+428 WLDNQLIAFGI
-440 SEQVL
+440 TSAQFL

-476 ANQEAAAKLLSD
+476 VNQEAAAKLLSD
-488 SPYQRWRQVVLPVLS
+488 SPYQRWRQVMLPVLS
-503 PGVLTALLIGFV
+503 PGVLTGLLMGFV

-562 LLPVWIL
+562 LIPVWIL
-569 LRQSDKQH
+569 LRQSDKQS

>member
-1 MGLASR
+1 
-7 GLYAHDRVT
+7 
-16 EHGNNDMII
+16 MIT

-74 LISWTQPV
+74 LLSWTQPV

-293 FIVVLFEQHWQ
+293 FIVVLFEQYWQ

-318 FDTSPSIKWGMTLL
+318 FDTSFSIKWGMTLL

-391 MKRQYPD
+391 IKRQYPD

-440 SEQVL
+440 SKQVL

-476 ANQEAAAKLLSD
+476 VNQEAAAKLLSD

>member
-1 MGLASR
+1 M
-7 GLYAHDRVT
+7 VT
-16 EHGNNDMII
+16 M
-25 PPDAPVRRTATANL
+25 PKATAGEDNTVNQNNIGNQDNSSNDN
-39 HKQIVSRDHTTLKRL
+39 HVVSRDHTVRSRIT
-54 FSKSVL
+54 SKSVL
-60 GLISLFMLVPILIV
+60 GLISLFMLIPIVIV
-74 LISWTQPV
+74 LLSWTQPM
-82 ADIWVHMTD
+82 ADIWSHMRE
-91 YVLPEVLKNT
+91 YVLPQVLKNT
-101 AILLFMVVAIS
+101 AILLLMVTVIS
-112 GTIGTVLAWITSMYR
+112 GSIGTALAWVTSMYR
-127 FPGQRFFAWALML
+127 FPGQRFFSWALML

-167 RDFGIVTAI
+167 REFGISTAI

-219 GLSRSRVFFKL
+219 GLNRRQVFFRL
-230 ALPQALPWIIGGLLL
+230 ALPQALPWVIGGLLL
-245 ASMETLA
+245 ATMETLA

-284 LAALLISVV
+284 LAALLIGVI
-293 FIVVLFEQHWQ
+293 FIVVLFEQYWQ
-304 AKRSHSLTQGSSQR
+304 ARRGNALTQGSNRR
-318 FDTSPSIKWGMTLL
+318 FEASTSAKIAMTLL
-332 CTLVFALAFFIPFL
+332 CTAIFLIAFLVPFL
-346 QLIYWTALNFQQ
+346 QLVYWTAMNFRQ
-358 DFDARYIDFVVNS
+358 DFDARYIGFVTNS
-371 VKIASMT
+371 LLIATMT
-378 TLFIAVLAIIIAW
+378 TLFIAILAIIMAW
-391 MKRQYPD
+391 IKRQYPD
-398 KLTKLM
+398 KSTQLM
-404 TTLANLGYAVPGT
+404 VTLANLGYVVPGT
-417 VLAVGIFIPIA
+417 VLAVGVFIPIA
-428 WLDNQMIDFGMI
+428 WLDNQLIAFDI
-440 SEQVL
+440 TSHQVL

-476 ANQEAAAKLLSD
+476 VNQEAAAKLLSD
-488 SPYQRWRQVVLPVLS
+488 SPFQRWRQVVLPVLS
-503 PGVLTALLIGFV
+503 PGMLTALLMGFV

-562 LLPVWIL
+562 LIPVWIL
-569 LRQSDKQH
+569 LRQSDKTG

>member
-1 MGLASR
+1 MITMPEAS
-7 GLYAHDRVT
+7 AKQDNTVN
-16 EHGNNDMII
+16 EANNDNNSPSISQDHVVRKRII
-25 PPDAPVRRTATANL
+25 
-39 HKQIVSRDHTTLKRL
+39 
-54 FSKSVL
+54 SKSVL

-74 LISWTQPV
+74 LLSWTQPV
-82 ADIWVHMTD
+82 ADIWTHMRQ
-91 YVLPEVLKNT
+91 YVLPQVLKNT
-101 AILLFMVVAIS
+101 VILLLMVTLIS
-112 GTIGTVLAWITSMYR
+112 GVIGTALAWVTSMYR

-167 RDFGIVTAI
+167 REFGFTTAI

-219 GLSRSRVFFKL
+219 GLSRSKVFFRL
-230 ALPQALPWIIGGLLL
+230 ALPQALPWVIGGLLL

-284 LAALLISVV
+284 LAALLIGVV
-293 FIVVLFEQHWQ
+293 FIVVLFEQYWQ
-304 AKRSHSLTQGSSQR
+304 AKRGNTVTQGSSQR
-318 FDTSPSIKWGMTLL
+318 FEASKPAQWGMALL
-332 CTLVFALAFFIPFL
+332 CILVFLIAFLIPFL
-346 QLIYWTALNFQQ
+346 QLLYWTTLNFQQ
-358 DFDARYIDFVVNS
+358 DFDARYIDFVTNS
-371 VKIASMT
+371 LMIASMT
-378 TLFIAVLAIIIAW
+378 TIFIAFLAIIIAW
-391 MKRQYPD
+391 VKRQYPD
-398 KLTKLM
+398 KSTKLM
-404 TTLANLGYAVPGT
+404 TTLANLGYVVPGT

-428 WLDNQMIDFGMI
+428 WLDNQLIAFGI
-440 SEQVL
+440 TSAQFL

-476 ANQEAAAKLLSD
+476 VNQEAAAKLLSD
-488 SPYQRWRQVVLPVLS
+488 SPYQRWRQVMLPVLS
-503 PGVLTALLIGFV
+503 PGVLTGLLMGFV

-562 LLPVWIL
+562 LIPVWIL
-569 LRQSDKQH
+569 LRQSDKQS

>member
-1 MGLASR
+1 MITTPEAS
-7 GLYAHDRVT
+7 AKQDNTVN
-16 EHGNNDMII
+16 EANNDNKSSSISQDHVVRKRII
-25 PPDAPVRRTATANL
+25 
-39 HKQIVSRDHTTLKRL
+39 
-54 FSKSVL
+54 SKSVL

-74 LISWTQPV
+74 LLSWTQPV
-82 ADIWVHMTD
+82 ADIWTHMRQ
-91 YVLPEVLKNT
+91 YVLPQVLKNT
-101 AILLFMVVAIS
+101 VILLLMVTLIS
-112 GTIGTVLAWITSMYR
+112 GVIGTALAWVTSMYR

-167 RDFGIVTAI
+167 REFGFTTAI

-219 GLSRSRVFFKL
+219 GLSRSKVFFRL
-230 ALPQALPWIIGGLLL
+230 ALPQALPWVIGGLLL

-284 LAALLISVV
+284 LAALLIGVV
-293 FIVVLFEQHWQ
+293 FIVVLFEQYWQ
-304 AKRSHSLTQGSSQR
+304 AKRGNTITQGSSKR
-318 FDTSPSIKWGMTLL
+318 FEASKPAKWGMALL
-332 CTLVFALAFFIPFL
+332 CILVFLIAFLIPFL
-346 QLIYWTALNFQQ
+346 QLLYWTTLNFQQ
-358 DFDARYIDFVVNS
+358 DFDARYIDFVTNS
-371 VKIASMT
+371 LMIASMT
-378 TLFIAVLAIIIAW
+378 TIFIAFLAIIIAW
-391 MKRQYPD
+391 VKRQYPD
-398 KLTKLM
+398 KSTKLM
-404 TTLANLGYAVPGT
+404 TTLANLGYVVPGT
-417 VLAVGIFIPIA
+417 VLAVGIFIPVA
-428 WLDNQMIDFGMI
+428 WLDNQLIAFGI
-440 SEQVL
+440 TSAQFL

-476 ANQEAAAKLLSD
+476 VNQEAAAKLLSD
-488 SPYQRWRQVVLPVLS
+488 SPYQRWRQVMLPVLS
-503 PGVLTALLIGFV
+503 PGVLTGLLMGFV

-562 LLPVWIL
+562 LIPVWIL
-569 LRQSDKQH
+569 LRQSDKQS

>member
-1 MGLASR
+1 MITMPEAS
-7 GLYAHDRVT
+7 AKQDNTVN
-16 EHGNNDMII
+16 EANNDNNSPSISQDHVVRKRII
-25 PPDAPVRRTATANL
+25 
-39 HKQIVSRDHTTLKRL
+39 
-54 FSKSVL
+54 SKSVL

-74 LISWTQPV
+74 LFSWTQPV
-82 ADIWVHMTD
+82 ADIWTHMRQ
-91 YVLPEVLKNT
+91 YVLPQVLKNT
-101 AILLFMVVAIS
+101 VTLLLMVTLIS
-112 GTIGTVLAWITSMYR
+112 GIIGTALAWVTSMYR

-167 RDFGIVTAI
+167 REFGFTTAI

-219 GLSRSRVFFKL
+219 GLTRSKVFFRL
-230 ALPQALPWIIGGLLL
+230 ALPQALPWVIGGLLL

-284 LAALLISVV
+284 LAALLIGVV
-293 FIVVLFEQHWQ
+293 FIVVLFEQYWQ
-304 AKRSHSLTQGSSQR
+304 AKRGNTVTQGSSQR
-318 FDTSPSIKWGMTLL
+318 FEASKPAQWGMALL
-332 CTLVFALAFFIPFL
+332 CTLVFLIAFLIPFL
-346 QLIYWTALNFQQ
+346 QLLYWTALNFQQ
-358 DFDARYIDFVVNS
+358 DFDARYIDFVTNS
-371 VKIASMT
+371 LMIASMT
-378 TLFIAVLAIIIAW
+378 TIFIAFLAIIIAW
-391 MKRQYPD
+391 VKRQYPD
-398 KLTKLM
+398 KSTKLM
-404 TTLANLGYAVPGT
+404 TTLANLGYVVPGT

-428 WLDNQMIDFGMI
+428 WLDNQLIAFGI
-440 SEQVL
+440 TSAQFL

-476 ANQEAAAKLLSD
+476 VNQEAAAKLLSD
-488 SPYQRWRQVVLPVLS
+488 SPYQRWRQVMLPVLS
-503 PGVLTALLIGFV
+503 PGVLTGLLMGFV

-562 LLPVWIL
+562 LIPVWIL
-569 LRQSDKQH
+569 LRQSDKQS

>member
-1 MGLASR
+1 MITMPEAS
-7 GLYAHDRVT
+7 AKQDNTVN
-16 EHGNNDMII
+16 EANNDNNSPSISQDHVVRKRII
-25 PPDAPVRRTATANL
+25 
-39 HKQIVSRDHTTLKRL
+39 
-54 FSKSVL
+54 SKSVL

-74 LISWTQPV
+74 LLSWTQPV
-82 ADIWVHMTD
+82 ADIWTHMRQ
-91 YVLPEVLKNT
+91 YVLPQVLENT
-101 AILLFMVVAIS
+101 VILLMMVTLIS
-112 GTIGTVLAWITSMYR
+112 GVIGTALAWVTSMYR

-167 RDFGIVTAI
+167 REFGFTTAI

-219 GLSRSRVFFKL
+219 GLSRSKVFFRL
-230 ALPQALPWIIGGLLL
+230 ALPQALPWVIGGLLL

-284 LAALLISVV
+284 LAALLIGVV
-293 FIVVLFEQHWQ
+293 FIVVLFEQYWQ
-304 AKRSHSLTQGSSQR
+304 AKRGNTVTQGSSQR
-318 FDTSPSIKWGMTLL
+318 FEASKPARWGMALL
-332 CTLVFALAFFIPFL
+332 CTLVFLVAFLIPFL
-346 QLIYWTALNFQQ
+346 QLLYWTALNFQQ
-358 DFDARYIDFVVNS
+358 DFDARYIDFVTNS
-371 VKIASMT
+371 LMIASMT
-378 TLFIAVLAIIIAW
+378 TIFIAFLAIIIAW
-391 MKRQYPD
+391 VKRQYPD
-398 KLTKLM
+398 KSTKLM
-404 TTLANLGYAVPGT
+404 TTLANLGYVVPGT

-428 WLDNQMIDFGMI
+428 WLDNQLIAFGI
-440 SEQVL
+440 NSTQFL

-476 ANQEAAAKLLSD
+476 VNQEAAAKLLSD
-488 SPYQRWRQVVLPVLS
+488 SPYQRWRQVMLPVLS
-503 PGVLTALLIGFV
+503 PGVLTGLLMGFV

-540 EMTSEGMWGRA
+540 EMTSEGMWARA

-562 LLPVWIL
+562 LIPVWIL
-569 LRQSDKQH
+569 LRQSDKQG

>member
-1 MGLASR
+1 
-7 GLYAHDRVT
+7 
-16 EHGNNDMII
+16 MITT
-25 PPDAPVRRTATANL
+25 PDASVSQSDTADDNMIDDNQKVSQDHAVR
-39 HKQIVSRDHTTLKRL
+39 KRIL
-54 FSKSVL
+54 SKSVL

-74 LISWTQPV
+74 LLSWTQPV
-82 ADIWVHMTD
+82 ADIWTHMTD
-91 YVLPEVLKNT
+91 YVLPQVLKNT
-101 AILLFMVVAIS
+101 AILLLMVTVIS
-112 GTIGTVLAWITSMYR
+112 GTIGTALAWVTSMYR
-127 FPGQRFFAWALML
+127 FPGQRFFSWALML
-140 PLAMPA
+140 PLAIPA

-152 TVGIVDFSGPLQTAL
+152 TIGIVDFSGPLQTGL
-167 RDFGIVTAI
+167 RDLGITTAI

-219 GLSRSRVFFKL
+219 GLSRSRVFFRL
-230 ALPQALPWIIGGLLL
+230 ALPQALPWVIGGLLL

-284 LAALLISVV
+284 LAALLIGVV
-293 FIVVLFEQHWQ
+293 FIVVLFEQYWQ
-304 AKRSHSLTQGSSQR
+304 AKRGNSVTQGSNQR
-318 FDTSPSIKWGMTLL
+318 FDASKPAKFGMTLL
-332 CTLVFALAFFIPFL
+332 CTFVFSIAFLIPFL
-346 QLIYWTALNFQQ
+346 QLIYWTTLNFRQ
-358 DFDARYIDFVVNS
+358 DFDARYIDFVINS
-371 VKIASMT
+371 LMIASMT
-378 TLFIAVLAIIIAW
+378 TIFIAFLAIIIAW
-391 MKRQYPD
+391 IKRQYPD

-404 TTLANLGYAVPGT
+404 TTLANLGYVVPGT

-428 WLDNQMIDFGMI
+428 WLDNQMIAFGI
-440 SEQVL
+440 TSQQVL

-464 FQPVDRQLQRLT
+464 FQPIDRQLQRLT
-476 ANQEAAAKLLSD
+476 VNQEAAAKLLSD
-488 SPYQRWRQVVLPVLS
+488 SPYQRWRHVMLPILS
-503 PGVLTALLIGFV
+503 PGVLTALLMGFV

-569 LRQSDKQH
+569 LRQSDKQS

>member
-1 MGLASR
+1 MITTPEAS
-7 GLYAHDRVT
+7 AKQDNTVN
-16 EHGNNDMII
+16 EANNDNNSPSISQDHVVRKRII
-25 PPDAPVRRTATANL
+25 
-39 HKQIVSRDHTTLKRL
+39 
-54 FSKSVL
+54 SKSVL

-74 LISWTQPV
+74 LLSWTQPV
-82 ADIWVHMTD
+82 ADIWTHMRQ
-91 YVLPEVLKNT
+91 YVLPQVLKNT
-101 AILLFMVVAIS
+101 VILLLMVTLIS
-112 GTIGTVLAWITSMYR
+112 GVIGTALAWVTSMYR

-167 RDFGIVTAI
+167 REFGFTTAI

-219 GLSRSRVFFKL
+219 GLSRSKVFFRL
-230 ALPQALPWIIGGLLL
+230 ALPQALPWVIGGLLL

-284 LAALLISVV
+284 LAALLIGVV
-293 FIVVLFEQHWQ
+293 FIVVLFEQYWQ
-304 AKRSHSLTQGSSQR
+304 AKRGNTVSQGSSQR
-318 FDTSPSIKWGMTLL
+318 FEASKPAQWGMALL
-332 CTLVFALAFFIPFL
+332 CILVFLIAFLIPFL
-346 QLIYWTALNFQQ
+346 QLLYWTALNFQQ
-358 DFDARYIDFVVNS
+358 DFDARYIDFVTNS
-371 VKIASMT
+371 LMIASMT
-378 TLFIAVLAIIIAW
+378 TIFIAFLAIIIAW
-391 MKRQYPD
+391 VKRQYPD
-398 KLTKLM
+398 KSTKLM
-404 TTLANLGYAVPGT
+404 TTLANLGYVVPGT

-428 WLDNQMIDFGMI
+428 WLDNQLIAFGI
-440 SEQVL
+440 TSAQFL

-476 ANQEAAAKLLSD
+476 VNQEAAAKLLSD
-488 SPYQRWRQVVLPVLS
+488 SPYQRWRQVMLPVLS
-503 PGVLTALLIGFV
+503 PGVLTGLLMGFV

-562 LLPVWIL
+562 LIPVWIL
-569 LRQSDKQH
+569 LRQSDKQS